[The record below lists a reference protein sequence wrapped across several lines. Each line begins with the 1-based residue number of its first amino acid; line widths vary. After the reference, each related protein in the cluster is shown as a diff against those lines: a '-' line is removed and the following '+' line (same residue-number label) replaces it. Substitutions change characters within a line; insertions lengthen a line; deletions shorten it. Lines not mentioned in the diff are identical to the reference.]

1 LGLKFDMLSEACSL
15 NIKTEFLAK
24 DSLILSSDKIQY
36 LKFSGLVALLSCI
49 SGLIAAYKFKKQ
61 PRVSA
66 KVASLT
72 LASFVVFD
80 FILIG
85 ALLVVR

>member
-1 LGLKFDMLSEACSL
+1 
-15 NIKTEFLAK
+15 
-24 DSLILSSDKIQY
+24 
-36 LKFSGLVALLSCI
+36 LLSCI
-49 SGLIAAYKFKKQ
+49 SGLIAAYKFTKQ